1 LKEKTMRAT
10 LLSVLVFMIGPGLFA
25 EGGATCKDVGGT
37 VLTNFIDQ
45 ATTLGTATGDLRGG
59 LGVNVLSIAT
69 GANGSTVFHNHHHW
83 VTEAGDTILLA
94 DADATAYQ
102 TPIAGLY
109 AASYN
114 NGVQITGGTGRFA
127 GASGTLSFFGAV
139 NLGQGQII
147 LRYAGQVCLRP
158 VATH

>member
-1 LKEKTMRAT
+1 MRKA
-10 LLSVLVFMIGPGLFA
+10 LMSVLMIAPCLLA
-25 EGGATCKDVGGT
+25 AGGATCKQVGGA

-59 LGVNVLSIAT
+59 LSVSVLSTAA
-69 GANGSTVFHNHHHW
+69 GANGSTVFHNRHRW
-83 VTEAGDTILLA
+83 VTEGGDTILFA
-94 DADATAYQ
+94 DADATAYP

-127 GASGTLSFFGAV
+127 GASGTLSVFGSV
-139 NLGQGQII
+139 NLSQGQVI
-147 LRYAGQVCLRP
+147 LRYAGQVCFP
-158 VATH
+158 PATH

>member
-1 LKEKTMRAT
+1 MRKT
-10 LLSVLVFMIGPGLFA
+10 LLSVFMIAPCLLA
-25 EGGATCKDVGGT
+25 QGGVQCQDVGGT

-45 ATTLGTATGDLRGG
+45 STTLGVATGDLRGG
-59 LGVNVLSIAT
+59 IGVSVLSIAT

-83 VTEAGDTILLA
+83 VTEAGDTIFTA

-102 TPIAGLY
+102 MPIAGLY

-114 NGVQITGGTGRFA
+114 NGVHITGGTGRFA
-127 GASGTLSFFGAV
+127 GASGTLGVFGAV
-139 NLGQGQII
+139 NLGQGQVI

-158 VATH
+158 PAAH

>member
-1 LKEKTMRAT
+1 MMRKA
-10 LLSVLVFMIGPGLFA
+10 LMSVFMIAPCVLA
-25 EGGATCKDVGGT
+25 QQGATCKQVGGT

-45 ATTLGTATGDLRGG
+45 ATTLGSATGDLKGG
-59 LGVNVLSIAT
+59 LGVSVLSMTT

-83 VTEAGDTILLA
+83 VTERGDTIFFA

-114 NGVQITGGTGRFA
+114 NGIQVTGGTGRFE
-127 GASGTLSFFGAV
+127 GASGTLSSFGAI
-139 NLGQGQII
+139 NLGQGQLV
-147 LRYAGQVCLRP
+147 LRYAGQVCFRP
-158 VATH
+158 VAAH